1 MTTLKSYSIFTFA
14 KRASHRLLLIIS
26 LLFSSFAAAAQQPE
40 PLQGEVYD
48 QENEPL
54 VGATVVI
61 DGTKISATTDIN
73 GKFTIMA
80 PAGSKINVSYFGY
93 QPQQIEVGESREI
106 EITLEQ
112 KVNQLDEV
120 VAVGYGT
127 QKKSDIATAVS
138 SVNMEDIKKS
148 GSTQTLEAL
157 QGKVSGLQILP
168 ADGSLSG
175 GVTFRMR
182 GINSIT
188 GGTQPL
194 FVIDGVPM
202 PVSDAESSG
211 AAGLSNN
218 PLMGLNPNDI
228 ASMEVLKDA
237 AAAAIYGAK
246 GSNGVILITTKR
258 GKASM
263 KPKFDLSLSGGIDF
277 KPEIKLKVLSPEQYA
292 HKMLE
297 KGTYDNQNLID
308 FWQNIIAT
316 RGWENENVH
325 NWLDEIL
332 RTAYKYEINASMT
345 GGTEGTNYMIS
356 LGYMNAT
363 GIIRRSD
370 FDRFTA
376 RVNLNQQVGRK
387 VSLGTNLSFSTSS
400 DHNPI
405 TDWSQSGIVLNAL
418 QRSPFL
424 FYPGFAD
431 VMNYNNINIM
441 SPLVAVEQVDLNNR
455 YDELNGNLWLTWNI
469 IPGLDFTTSGSYRRY
484 TVKSTREWGP
494 DTWFGQ
500 SEQGRMEA
508 ANREENSWVYTAQ
521 LNYRNTIGVNDFSIM
536 GAFEISKWWMNNLY
550 TMATNY
556 EDFLNGIYG
565 IDKGLVAYAPQ
576 YTYDSNKM
584 ISYIAR
590 GTYSYDN
597 KYILNA
603 SVRVD
608 GSSKFGANHKYGAF
622 PAVSLAWR
630 MSQEEF
636 IRNIEFISNLRLRA
650 SFGMTGNNQ
659 IPSFQSLSQLSSNK
673 VVMNGSTVEIGRYP
687 INITNEDLKWE
698 SQKQFNVGFDFAFWR
713 NRVNIQADFY
723 YKRID
728 DMLLEVNIPATSG
741 YATAWKNAGSLENKG
756 MDFQVSAQW
765 FRGDFNWTTDFNISF
780 YKNKILNLDGQY
792 QQFYDRG
799 LNSKITSDVVLRVG
813 QPVGV
818 YYGYISDGVYNNS
831 TEIVN
836 GYPGSNLTPG
846 ELKVV
851 DINGDGIIDAND
863 RVPIADVNPL
873 HTGGIGN
880 TFEWKGFDL
889 YLFFRWSY
897 GNDVINGNAYYLQGS
912 TSINNIMQSIH
923 GNIWGAQTPDNDFP
937 LSGAGTWSEG
947 VMRSDLVEDGSFLRL
962 QTLALGYTLPAKLT
976 RKMKMNKA
984 RVVFTCN
991 NLWTWT
997 RYSGFDPEA
1006 NTGWGTVT
1014 RIGPGLDLSPY
1025 PRTRSINLSFELNF

>member
-1 MTTLKSYSIFTFA
+1 MIFKRKSLLKA
-14 KRASHRLLLIIS
+14 KASARRLLLLLVAAVMS
-26 LLFSSFAAAAQQPE
+26 LGAYAQQPQ
-40 PLQGEVYD
+40 PLTGLVLDEN
-48 QENEPL
+48 NEP
-54 VGATVVI
+54 VIGANVLI
-61 DGTKISATTDIN
+61 EGTKIVTATDDE
-73 GKFTIMA
+73 GRFTIMA
-80 PAGSKINVSYFGY
+80 VPGSKLIVSYIGY
-93 QPQQIEVGESREI
+93 EPKLVDVGEPRD
-106 EITLEQ
+106 ITISLEP
-112 KVNQLDEV
+112 KSNELDEV
-120 VAVGYGT
+120 VAIGYGT
-127 QKKSDIATAVS
+127 QRKSDISTAIS
-138 SVNMEDIKKS
+138 SVNMEDVKKS
-148 GSTQTLEAL
+148 GASQTLEGL
-157 QGKVSGLQILP
+157 QGKISGLQIIP
-168 ADGSLSG
+168 NDGSISG

-182 GINSIT
+182 GVNSIT

-202 PVSDAESSG
+202 PVADSET
-211 AAGLSNN
+211 AGISNN

-228 ASMEVLKDA
+228 ASIEVLKDA

-258 GKASM
+258 GEASM
-263 KPKFDLSLSGGIDF
+263 KPKFDISLSGGIDF
-277 KPEIKLKVLSPEQYA
+277 KPQINLKVLTPEEYA
-292 HKMLE
+292 YKMLD
-297 KGTYDNQNLID
+297 KGTYDNQNLVE
-308 FWQNIIAT
+308 FWQNIIDT

-325 NWLDEIL
+325 SWLDEIL
-332 RTAYKYEINASMT
+332 RTAYKYEVNASMT
-345 GGTEGTNYMIS
+345 GGTEGTNYMLS
-356 LGYMNAT
+356 LGYMNST
-363 GIIRRSD
+363 GIIRRSS
-370 FDRFTA
+370 FDRFTTRLNLGQQIGK
-376 RVNLNQQVGRK
+376 RVSVGLNA
-387 VSLGTNLSFSTSS
+387 NFSTSQ

-431 VMNYNNINIM
+431 VMNYNNIAIM
-441 SPLVAVEQVDLNNR
+441 SPLVAVEQVNIKNR
-455 YDELNGNLWLTWNI
+455 YDELNGNLWLSWNI
-469 IPGLDFTTSGSYRRY
+469 LPGLDFVTSGSYRRY
-484 TVKSTREWGP
+484 GVRFTREWGP

-508 ANREENSWVYTAQ
+508 ANREENSWVWEAR
-521 LNYRNTIGVNDFSIM
+521 LNFHRTYGNHDFTLM
-536 GAFEISKWWMNNLY
+536 GAFEASKWWMNYLY

-556 EDFLNGIYG
+556 EDMLNGIYG
-565 IDKGLVAYAPQ
+565 IDKGLVSYAPS

-584 ISYIAR
+584 LSYIFR
-590 GTYSYDN
+590 GTYSYEN

-608 GSSKFGANHKYGAF
+608 GSSKFGINHKYGAF

-636 IRNIEFISNLRLRA
+636 IRNIDFISNLRLRA

-659 IPSFQSLSQLSSNK
+659 IPSFQSLSQLQSNK
-673 VVMNGSTVEIGRYP
+673 VVMNGQTVEIGRYP

-698 SQKQFNVGFDFAFWR
+698 SQKQFNVGFDFGVWR
-713 NRVNIQADFY
+713 NRVNLSADFY

-728 DMLLEVNIPATSG
+728 DMLLEVNIPSTSG
-741 YATAWKNAGSLENKG
+741 YATAWKNAGSLANKG
-756 MDFQVSAQW
+756 VDIQLSALW
-765 FRGDFNWTTDFNISF
+765 FGGDFKWTTDFNISF
-780 YKNKILNLDGQY
+780 YRNKILKLDLGQY

-818 YYGYISDGVYNNS
+818 YYGYISDGVYNNDN
-831 TEIVN
+831 EIVN

-851 DINGDGIIDAND
+851 DINGDGVIDAND
-863 RVPIADVNPL
+863 RVPIANINPL

-897 GNDVINGNAYYLQGS
+897 GNDIINGNAYYLQGS
-912 TSINNIMQSIH
+912 TSINNIMESIH
-923 GNIWGAQTPDNDFP
+923 GNIWGTTTPDNDFP
-937 LSGAGTWSEG
+937 LSGSGTWSEG

-962 QTLALGYTLPAKLT
+962 QTLSLGYTLPPKATHKLGL
-976 RKMKMNKA
+976 NKA
-984 RVVFTCN
+984 RVVLTCN
-991 NLWTWT
+991 NLFTIT

-1014 RIGPGLDLSPY
+1014 RIGPGLDMSPY
-1025 PRTRSINLSFELNF
+1025 PRTRSVSLSFEVKF

>member
-1 MTTLKSYSIFTFA
+1 MTTFKNQLFEKSISSGY
-14 KRASHRLLLIIS
+14 KRTVFLLLS
-26 LLFSSFAAAAQQPE
+26 LLVAVFVYAQQQ
-40 PLQGEVYD
+40 PLNGQVLDE
-48 QENEPL
+48 ENEPL
-54 VGATVVI
+54 PGASVLL
-61 DGTKISATTDIN
+61 DGTKIVTVTDN
-73 GKFTIMA
+73 DGNFSIMA
-80 PAGSKINVSYFGY
+80 APGSKIIVTYIGYEPKMVNVGT
-93 QPQQIEVGESREI
+93 SRS
-106 EITLEQ
+106 ITITMET
-112 KVNQLDEV
+112 KFNELDEI

-127 QKKSDIATAVS
+127 QRKSDIATAVS
-138 SVNMEDIKKS
+138 TVNIDDIKKS

-168 ADGSLSG
+168 TDGSLSG

-202 PVSDAESSG
+202 PVAEPETSG
-211 AAGLSNN
+211 ISNN

-258 GKASM
+258 GQAST
-263 KPKFDLSLSGGIDF
+263 KPKFDLSLSGGLDF
-277 KPEIKLKVLSPEQYA
+277 KPHINLKVLTPEQYA
-292 HKMLE
+292 HKMLD
-297 KGTYDNQNLID
+297 KGTYDSPNLIE
-308 FWQNIIAT
+308 FWQNVIDN
-316 RGWENENVH
+316 RGWESEYTH

-332 RTAYKYEINASMT
+332 RTAYKYEANASMT

-363 GIIRRSD
+363 GIIKRSD

-376 RVNLNQQVGRK
+376 RVNLNQQIGRH
-387 VSLGTNLSFSTSS
+387 VSVGTNLSYATSQ
-400 DHNPI
+400 DHNPT

-431 VMNYNNINIM
+431 IMNYNNISVM

-455 YDELNGNLWLTWNI
+455 YDELNGNLWLSWNI
-469 IPGLDFTTSGSYRRY
+469 IPGLDFTTSASYRRY
-484 TVKSTREWGP
+484 GVRSTRLWGP

-500 SEQGRMEA
+500 SEQGRMEIG
-508 ANREENSWVYTAQ
+508 NREENSWVYEAR
-521 LNYRNTIGVNDFSIM
+521 LNYHRTIGSHDFSVM
-536 GAFEISKWWMNNLY
+536 GAFEASKWWMNNHY
-550 TMATNY
+550 SMATNY
-556 EDFLNGIYG
+556 EDMLNGIYG

-584 ISYIAR
+584 LSYIAR
-590 GTYSYDN
+590 ATYSYEN

-603 SVRVD
+603 SVRID
-608 GSSKFGANHKYGAF
+608 GSSKFGANHKYGTF
-622 PAVSLAWR
+622 PAVSAAWR

-698 SQKQFNVGFDFAFWR
+698 SQKQYNVGFDFAFWR
-713 NRVNIQADFY
+713 NRVNLSADFY

-728 DMLLEVNIPATSG
+728 DMLLEVNIPSTSG

-756 MDFQVSAQW
+756 LEVQLTAHW
-765 FRGDFNWTTDFNISF
+765 FTGDFKWTTDFNISF
-780 YKNKILNLDGQY
+780 YKNKILKLADGQF

-836 GYPGSNLTPG
+836 GYPGSNLTQG

-851 DINGDGIIDAND
+851 DVNADGVIDAND
-863 RVPIADVNPL
+863 RVPIADVNPM

-889 YLFFRWSY
+889 YAFFRWSY
-897 GNDVINGNAYYLQGS
+897 GNDVINGNAYYLQGT
-912 TSINNIMQSIH
+912 TSINNIMQSIY
-923 GNIWGAQTPDNDFP
+923 GDIWGAATPDNNFP

-962 QTLALGYTLPAKLT
+962 QTLALGYSLPAKLT
-976 RKMKMNKA
+976 RKLRMNKA
-984 RVVFTCN
+984 RVVLTGS

-1014 RIGPGLDLSPY
+1014 RIGPGLDMSPY
-1025 PRTRSINLSFELNF
+1025 PRTRSVSLSFEIKF

>member
-1 MTTLKSYSIFTFA
+1 MLQRLSVFVIALFTGMA
-14 KRASHRLLLIIS
+14 IC
-26 LLFSSFAAAAQQPE
+26 AQQSQ
-40 PLQGEVYD
+40 PLHGTVLDE
-48 QENEPL
+48 ENEPL
-54 VGATVVI
+54 PGATVLL
-61 DGTKISATTDIN
+61 DGTDIATVADN
-73 GKFTIMA
+73 EGNFTIMA
-80 PAGSKINVSYFGY
+80 APGSKLIINFIGY
-93 QPQQIEVGESREI
+93 EPKLVDVGASRD
-106 EITLEQ
+106 ITISLDP

-120 VAVGYGT
+120 VAIGYGT
-127 QKKSDIATAVS
+127 QRKSDIATAVS

-157 QGKVSGLQILP
+157 QGKVSGLQIVQN
-168 ADGSLSG
+168 DGSLSG

-182 GINSIT
+182 GVNSIT

-202 PVSDAESSG
+202 PIAEPETSG
-211 AAGLSNN
+211 ISNN
-218 PLMGLNPNDI
+218 PLLGLNPNDI

-237 AAAAIYGAK
+237 AASAIYGAK
-246 GSNGVILITTKR
+246 GSNGVIIITTKR
-258 GKASM
+258 GQASSH
-263 KPKFDLSLSGGIDF
+263 PKSDLSLSGGIDF
-277 KPEIKLKVLSPEQYA
+277 KPDIKLKVLNPEQYA

-308 FWQNIIAT
+308 FWQNIIDT

-325 NWLDEIL
+325 TWLDEIL
-332 RTAYKYEINASMT
+332 RTAYKYEVNASMT
-345 GGTEGTNYMIS
+345 GGTEGTNYMLS
-356 LGYMNAT
+356 VGYMNAT

-370 FDRFTA
+370 FDRFTS
-376 RVNLNQQVGRK
+376 RLNLNQQIGRHVG
-387 VSLGTNLSFSTSS
+387 VGTTLSFSTSR

-441 SPLVAVEQVDLNNR
+441 SPLVAVEQVDINNR
-455 YDELNGNLWLTWNI
+455 YDELNGNLWLSWNI
-469 IPGLDFTTSGSYRRY
+469 LPGLDFSTSGSYRRY
-484 TVKSTREWGP
+484 GVRSTREWGA

-500 SEQGRMEA
+500 SEQGRMEI
-508 ANREENSWVYTAQ
+508 ANREENSWVYEARLNFHRTWGSHDFTA
-521 LNYRNTIGVNDFSIM
+521 M
-536 GAFEISKWWMNNLY
+536 GAFEASKWWMNNLY

-556 EDFLNGIYG
+556 EDMLNGIYG
-565 IDKGLVAYAPQ
+565 IDKGLVSYAPQ
-576 YTYDSNKM
+576 YTYDSNKTL
-584 ISYIAR
+584 SYIAR
-590 GTYSYDN
+590 TTYSFEN

-608 GSSKFGANHKYGAF
+608 GSSKFGTNHKYGAF
-622 PAVSLAWR
+622 PAVSVAWR

-659 IPSFQSLSQLSSNK
+659 IPSYQSLSQLSSNK
-673 VVMNGSTVEIGRYP
+673 VVMNGSVVEVGRYP
-687 INITNEDLKWE
+687 INITNQDLKWE
-698 SQKQFNVGFDFAFWR
+698 SQKQFNVGFDFALWR
-713 NRVNIQADFY
+713 NRVNLQADFY

-741 YATAWKNAGSLENKG
+741 YASAWKNAGSLENKG
-756 MDFQVSAQW
+756 MDLQVTAHW
-765 FRGDFNWTTDFNISF
+765 FVGDFKWTTDFNISF
-780 YKNKILNLDGQY
+780 YRNKILKLSDGQY

-818 YYGYISDGVYNNS
+818 YYGYISDGVYNNE
-831 TEIVN
+831 TEIFN
-836 GYPGSNLTPG
+836 GYPGSNLTQG

-851 DINGDGIIDAND
+851 DVNGDGVIDSND
-863 RVPIADVNPL
+863 RVPIANVNPL

-889 YLFFRWSY
+889 YAFFRWSY

-912 TSINNIMQSIH
+912 TSINNIMQSIY
-923 GNIWGAQTPDNDFP
+923 GDIWGANTPDKNFP

-947 VMRSDLVEDGSFLRL
+947 IMRSDLVEDGSFLRL
-962 QTLALGYTLPAKLT
+962 QTLALGYTLPPKLT
-976 RKMKMNKA
+976 RKLKLNRA
-984 RVVFTCN
+984 RVVLTGS

-1014 RIGPGLDLSPY
+1014 RIGPGLDMSPY
-1025 PRTRSINLSFELNF
+1025 PRTRSVSLSFELKF

>member
-1 MTTLKSYSIFTFA
+1 MKRIRTTLGRFMALAMAAIFALTA
-14 KRASHRLLLIIS
+14 L
-26 LLFSSFAAAAQQPE
+26 AQSPQPLTGQVLDE
-40 PLQGEVYD
+40 
-48 QENEPL
+48 ENEPL
-54 VGATVVI
+54 PGANVLVEGTNVV
-61 DGTKISATTDIN
+61 TATDAEGN
-73 GKFTIMA
+73 FSIMA
-80 PAGSKINVSYFGY
+80 VPGSQILVSFIGY
-93 QPQQIEVGESREI
+93 ETKKVDVGDDRSI
-106 EITLEQ
+106 IVTLDPKSNE
-112 KVNQLDEV
+112 LDEV
-120 VAVGYGT
+120 VAIGYGT
-127 QKKSDIATAVS
+127 QRKSDIATAVS
-138 SVNMEDIKKS
+138 SVNIDDLKKS
-148 GSTQTLEAL
+148 GSSQTLEGL
-157 QGKVSGLQILP
+157 QGKVSGLQIIP
-168 ADGSLSG
+168 NDGSISG

-202 PVSDAESSG
+202 PVAEPETSG
-211 AAGLSNN
+211 ISNN

-228 ASMEVLKDA
+228 AAVEVLKDA

-258 GKASM
+258 GQASM
-263 KPKFDLSLSGGIDF
+263 KPKFDISLNGGIDF
-277 KPEIKLKVLSPEQYA
+277 KPQINLKVLTPEQYA
-292 HKMLE
+292 YKMLD

-308 FWQNIIAT
+308 FWQGVIDN
-316 RGWENENVH
+316 RGWEDPDVH
-325 NWLDEIL
+325 NWLDDIL
-332 RTAYKYEINASMT
+332 RTALKYEVNASMT
-345 GGTEGTNYMIS
+345 GGTEGTNYMLS
-356 LGYMNAT
+356 LGYMNST
-363 GIIRRSD
+363 GVIKRSS
-370 FDRFTA
+370 FDRFTS
-376 RVNLNQQVGRK
+376 RLNLGQTVGK
-387 VSLGTNLSFSTSS
+387 HVSLGLNASFSTSQ

-424 FYPGFAD
+424 LYPGFAD
-431 VMNYNNINIM
+431 VMNYDNINIM
-441 SPLVAVEQVDLNNR
+441 SPLVAVEQVNIKNR
-455 YDELNGNLWLTWNI
+455 YDELNGNLWLSWNI
-469 IPGLDFTTSGSYRRY
+469 LPGLDFVTSGSYRRY
-484 TVKSTREWGP
+484 GIRSSREWGP

-508 ANREENSWVYTAQ
+508 ISHDENSWVYEAR
-521 LNYRNTIGVNDFSIM
+521 LNFHRTYGPHDFTVM
-536 GAFEISKWWMNNLY
+536 GAFEASKWWMNNLY

-556 EDFLNGIYG
+556 EDMLNGIYG
-565 IDKGLVAYAPQ
+565 IDKGLVSYAPN

-584 ISYIAR
+584 LSYIAR

-636 IRNIEFISNLRLRA
+636 IRNVEWISNLRLRA

-659 IPSFQSLSQLSSNK
+659 IPSFQSLSQLASNK
-673 VVMNGSTVEIGRYP
+673 SVFNGQNVEVGRYP

-698 SQKQFNVGFDFAFWR
+698 SQKQFNVGFDFSVWR
-713 NRVNIQADFY
+713 NRVSLSADFY

-741 YATAWKNAGSLENKG
+741 FATAWKNAGSLANKG
-756 MDFQVSAQW
+756 VDLQLTAIW
-765 FRGDFNWTTDFNISF
+765 FGGDFKWTTDFNISF
-780 YKNKILNLDGQY
+780 YRNKILKLDLGQY

-831 TEIVN
+831 NEIVN

-851 DINGDGIIDAND
+851 DVNGDGVIDSND
-863 RVPIADVNPL
+863 RVPIADINPL
-873 HTGGIGN
+873 HTGGLGN

-912 TSINNIMQSIH
+912 TSINNIMQSIN
-923 GNIWGAQTPDNDFP
+923 GQIWGQTTPDNDFP

-962 QTLALGYTLPAKLT
+962 QTLALGYTLPPKVT
-976 RKMKMNKA
+976 RKLRLSKA
-984 RVVFTCN
+984 RVVLTCN
-991 NLWTWT
+991 NLFTIT

-1014 RIGPGLDLSPY
+1014 RIGPGLDMSPY
-1025 PRTRSINLSFELNF
+1025 PRTRSLSLSFEIKF